1 MNYTDIVTVT
11 SEMFSTTVLP
21 DLMSTD
27 FFATSDFSST
37 SDFASMGIESTTD
50 FVPTTLPPE
59 TGIREW
65 LLDVVVKNS
74 AVKGGFW
81 QGFLASLSVVIV
93 SELADKTFF
102 IAAIMAMKHSRII
115 VFSGAISALIFM
127 TVLSAAFGWV
137 ATVVPRVYTHYIS
150 AALFAIF
157 GLKMLRDGWKMDPNE
172 GQEELDEVQTE
183 LKRREEQGSPSPSKT
198 EDSSGRPESP
208 QLSRVDSQATL
219 NPRTPEARKTSRPK
233 SLMISDSRKSPERQV
248 RFSPEII
255 KSDVTY
261 RIPNGTKSPQSI
273 EQTSVHDSITDG
285 EASQSNVRQRL
296 SITDRKESISPERD
310 SGIGL
315 KSPQNSKTEYKSPE
329 SESHTGLKS
338 PEANVSSQKTL
349 EANVTGQK
357 SEMQSEVSP
366 EDPQAGPSN
375 RPEMREDKEETAE
388 MLEQGLAER
397 RKRRSAVYKVLL
409 QAATLTF
416 LAEWGDRSQLAT
428 VVLATRE
435 DVFGV
440 VVGGSLGHALCT
452 GLAVIGGRMVAQKI
466 SVRTVTI
473 IGGLVFLFFAVSALV
488 MGPGE

>member
-1 MNYTDIVTVT
+1 MNFTDIVTVT

-27 FFATSDFSST
+27 FFTTSDFSSM
-37 SDFASMGIESTTD
+37 SDFASTDIESTTD
-50 FVPTTLPPE
+50 FVPSTLPPE

-65 LLDVVVKNS
+65 LLDLVVKNS

-115 VFSGAISALIFM
+115 VFCGAISALIFM

-183 LKRREEQGSPSPSKT
+183 LKRREEQ
-198 EDSSGRPESP
+198 
-208 QLSRVDSQATL
+208 
-219 NPRTPEARKTSRPK
+219 
-233 SLMISDSRKSPERQV
+233 
-248 RFSPEII
+248 
-255 KSDVTY
+255 
-261 RIPNGTKSPQSI
+261 
-273 EQTSVHDSITDG
+273 
-285 EASQSNVRQRL
+285 
-296 SITDRKESISPERD
+296 
-310 SGIGL
+310 
-315 KSPQNSKTEYKSPE
+315 
-329 SESHTGLKS
+329 
-338 PEANVSSQKTL
+338 
-349 EANVTGQK
+349 
-357 SEMQSEVSP
+357 
-366 EDPQAGPSN
+366 
-375 RPEMREDKEETAE
+375 EDKEETAE

>member
-1 MNYTDIVTVT
+1 MNYTDIITEIT
-11 SEMFSTTVLP
+11 TELISTTDYVPSSEYLS
-21 DLMSTD
+21 STD
-27 FFATSDFSST
+27 FLK
-37 SDFASMGIESTTD
+37 TTD
-50 FVPTTLPPE
+50 VMFTTDLIEASTLPPE
-59 TGIREW
+59 TGVREW
-65 LLDVVVKNS
+65 LLNLVVKNA
-74 AVKGGFW
+74 AVKGSFW

-115 VFSGAISALIFM
+115 VFSGAISALVFM

-157 GLKMLRDGWKMDPNE
+157 GLKMLRDGWKMDPSE

-183 LKRREEQGSPSPSKT
+183 LKRREEQ
-198 EDSSGRPESP
+198 
-208 QLSRVDSQATL
+208 
-219 NPRTPEARKTSRPK
+219 
-233 SLMISDSRKSPERQV
+233 
-248 RFSPEII
+248 
-255 KSDVTY
+255 
-261 RIPNGTKSPQSI
+261 
-273 EQTSVHDSITDG
+273 
-285 EASQSNVRQRL
+285 
-296 SITDRKESISPERD
+296 
-310 SGIGL
+310 
-315 KSPQNSKTEYKSPE
+315 
-329 SESHTGLKS
+329 
-338 PEANVSSQKTL
+338 
-349 EANVTGQK
+349 
-357 SEMQSEVSP
+357 
-366 EDPQAGPSN
+366 
-375 RPEMREDKEETAE
+375 EDKEETVE
-388 MLEQGLAER
+388 MLEQGQAETKR
-397 RKRRSAVYKVLL
+397 RKRNAVLKVLL

-473 IGGLVFLFFAVSALV
+473 IGGLVFLFFAVSALI

>member
-1 MNYTDIVTVT
+1 MNYTDIITVT

-27 FFATSDFSST
+27 FFTTSDFSSM
-37 SDFASMGIESTTD
+37 SDFASMDIESTTD
-50 FVPTTLPPE
+50 FVSTPPPE

-65 LLDVVVKNS
+65 LLDLVVKNA

-150 AALFAIF
+150 AALFLIF

-208 QLSRVDSQATL
+208 QLSRVDSQASL

-233 SLMISDSRKSPERQV
+233 SLMISDSPKSSERQV

-261 RIPNGTKSPQSI
+261 QIPNGKSPQSI
-273 EQTSVHDSITDG
+273 EQTVNDSITDQ
-285 EASQSNVRQRL
+285 ESSQSNARRRL
-296 SITDRKESISPERD
+296 SIKDRKESISPERD

-315 KSPQNSKTEYKSPE
+315 KSPQNAKTEYISPE
-329 SESHTGLKS
+329 GESHTGEKT
-338 PEANVSSQKTL
+338 PEVNVSSQKTL
-349 EANVTGQK
+349 EVTGQK
-357 SEMQSEVSP
+357 SEVPSQVSP

-397 RKRRSAVYKVLL
+397 RKRRSAVFKVLL

-473 IGGLVFLFFAVSALV
+473 IGGIVFLFFAVSALI

>member
-1 MNYTDIVTVT
+1 MNYTDIISVT

-27 FFATSDFSST
+27 FFTTTDFSST
-37 SDFASMGIESTTD
+37 SDFASMDIESTTD
-50 FVPTTLPPE
+50 FVSTPPPE

-65 LLDVVVKNS
+65 LLDLVVKNA

-150 AALFAIF
+150 AALFLIF

-183 LKRREEQGSPSPSKT
+183 LKRREEQ
-198 EDSSGRPESP
+198 
-208 QLSRVDSQATL
+208 
-219 NPRTPEARKTSRPK
+219 
-233 SLMISDSRKSPERQV
+233 
-248 RFSPEII
+248 
-255 KSDVTY
+255 
-261 RIPNGTKSPQSI
+261 
-273 EQTSVHDSITDG
+273 
-285 EASQSNVRQRL
+285 
-296 SITDRKESISPERD
+296 
-310 SGIGL
+310 
-315 KSPQNSKTEYKSPE
+315 
-329 SESHTGLKS
+329 
-338 PEANVSSQKTL
+338 
-349 EANVTGQK
+349 
-357 SEMQSEVSP
+357 
-366 EDPQAGPSN
+366 
-375 RPEMREDKEETAE
+375 EDKEETAE

-397 RKRRSAVYKVLL
+397 RKRRSAVFKVLL

-473 IGGLVFLFFAVSALV
+473 IGGIVFLFFAVSALI